1 MQLKL
6 YQKIFKKSSPSIIRL
21 SEFMSIPVEKK
32 EWVQQYDRLKN
43 KGRRLSKKE
52 ANQYASFSGCNYF
65 ISIGKFPNKFNALCL
80 YFYEKSKGFVKYYTF
95 LDGEKN
101 ERQIMKWNDPDNV
114 LDGNRAYKELQLK
127 FSDLNRITFEDAF
140 GTAFSSEFNHKKMFK
155 SGLLDCDDFVACIPK
170 QFYWQKSDTKN
181 RLMTHISMVDFSSH
195 YPGSIIGNVPTS
207 KQSVRIKGR
216 VLPNQDYPFAF
227 YINTG
232 TLAEFSDD
240 GELLYDTHDFAF
252 DPRFSSTL
260 LEDDVIKRV
269 KTINDSD
276 EVTIL
281 MKKSKYNFNDTF
293 KYFYDHRDEKP
304 VNKLVMN
311 ASIGMFHQKQYK
323 TRRYAHL
330 AAVCLARANIKM
342 LNLIQKI
349 QSENMDVL
357 TVIVDSITYKGSK
370 QIGTSEK
377 KLGEAHQE
385 ILDAIYQTRGINQYI
400 FIKDGKVIKS
410 AHASFN
416 ATNNGSDIDN
426 PTQLSDM
433 YHWINSDDNIVVTN
447 LINQLMEEHNNVT
460 KESDT

>member
-1 MQLKL
+1 M
-6 YQKIFKKSSPSIIRL
+6 
-21 SEFMSIPVEKK
+21 
-32 EWVQQYDRLKN
+32 
-43 KGRRLSKKE
+43 
-52 ANQYASFSGCNYF
+52 
-65 ISIGKFPNKFNALCL
+65 
-80 YFYEKSKGFVKYYTF
+80 
-95 LDGEKN
+95 
-101 ERQIMKWNDPDNV
+101 
-114 LDGNRAYKELQLK
+114 
-127 FSDLNRITFEDAF
+127 
-140 GTAFSSEFNHKKMFK
+140 
-155 SGLLDCDDFVACIPK
+155 
-170 QFYWQKSDTKN
+170 
-181 RLMTHISMVDFSSH
+181 
-195 YPGSIIGNVPTS
+195 
-207 KQSVRIKGR
+207 
-216 VLPNQDYPFAF
+216 
-227 YINTG
+227 
-232 TLAEFSDD
+232 
-240 GELLYDTHDFAF
+240 LYDTHDFAF
-252 DPRFSSTL
+252 DSRFSSTL
-260 LEDDVIKRV
+260 LDDDVIKRV

-293 KYFYDHRDEKP
+293 QYFYDHRDEKP

-311 ASIGMFHQKQYK
+311 ASIGMLHQKQYK

-349 QSENMDVL
+349 ESENMDVL

-370 QIGTSEK
+370 QIGSSEK

-400 FIKDGKVIKS
+400 FIKNGQVVKF

-447 LINQLMEEHNNVT
+447 LINQLMDEYKDNR
-460 KESDT
+460 K

>member
-1 MQLKL
+1 M
-6 YQKIFKKSSPSIIRL
+6 I
-21 SEFMSIPVEKK
+21 
-32 EWVQQYDRLKN
+32 
-43 KGRRLSKKE
+43 
-52 ANQYASFSGCNYF
+52 
-65 ISIGKFPNKFNALCL
+65 
-80 YFYEKSKGFVKYYTF
+80 
-95 LDGEKN
+95 
-101 ERQIMKWNDPDNV
+101 
-114 LDGNRAYKELQLK
+114 
-127 FSDLNRITFEDAF
+127 
-140 GTAFSSEFNHKKMFK
+140 
-155 SGLLDCDDFVACIPK
+155 
-170 QFYWQKSDTKN
+170 
-181 RLMTHISMVDFSSH
+181 DFSSH
-195 YPGSIIGNVPTS
+195 YPGSIIGNIPTS
-207 KQSVRIKGR
+207 KQSIRVKGR

-232 TLAEFSDD
+232 TLAEFSDN

-252 DPRFSSTL
+252 DPRFSATL

-293 KYFYDHRDEKP
+293 KYFYDHRNEKP

-349 QSENMDVL
+349 ESENMDVL

-370 QIGTSEK
+370 QVGSSEK

-416 ATNNGSDIDN
+416 GTNNGSDIDN

-447 LINQLMEEHNNVT
+447 LINQLMEEHNNVK
-460 KESDT
+460 KEQDT